1 MTDPEPTPVL
11 GRANYRVDHT
21 KPMVRVKR
29 EYTTKPD
36 VQIDPDKWYKNSR
49 TTPGMTNR
57 INEER
62 VPANPG
68 PFQYQSYKGEMPDHD
83 PVNNTPVALRQGYY
97 LKIGAV
103 AIGALVFLSFFS
115 S

>member
-1 MTDPEPTPVL
+1 MTDPSPMPVK
-11 GRANYRVDHT
+11 GNPSMRVDHT
-21 KPMVRVKR
+21 KPLVRVRR
-29 EYTTKPD
+29 EYTDKPD
-36 VQIDPDKWYKNSR
+36 VKIDPDKWYKNSR

-83 PVNNTPVALRQGYY
+83 AVNNTPVSLRQSYY

-103 AIGALVFLSFFS
+103 AIGALVLLSFFS
-115 S
+115 